1 MFISIINYD
10 CEILFDEKVSNRP
23 VIHKA
28 TDFFSLLP
36 ANQINSSNKIEL
48 SVEAENEEPK
58 MERAA
63 HRTIYGQVSVST
75 EPKFDL
81 VHQQKQLVSKCQK
94 LFSKNPARA
103 ELHRSYPIKKP

>member
-1 MFISIINYD
+1 MRFKIYLKWGSLLMMFISIINYD
-10 CEILFDEKVSNRP
+10 CEILLDEKVSNR
-23 VIHKA
+23 VIHKT

-36 ANQINSSNKIEL
+36 ANKINSSNKIKL

-63 HRTIYGQVSVST
+63 HRTIYGHVSLST

-81 VHQQKQLVSKCQK
+81 VHQQKQLVSKCLK
-94 LFSKNPARA
+94 
-103 ELHRSYPIKKP
+103 